1 MCIWHPKDPPTR
13 RWVPDD
19 GLLALFGMAT
29 EHLFKESWWRE
40 HHQWLGEEYPHGE
53 LSSRKDT
60 AR

>member
-1 MCIWHPKDPPTR
+1 M
-13 RWVPDD
+13 PDD